1 MVPELL
7 VLALEFYRSP
17 LRFRHLADPKAPLP
31 PSFDRLVGDLG
42 GTLGAGRIAATAADL
57 GTTEQ
62 QLTEAVL
69 FLVRQVM
76 LAPGSDHYRVLGLS
90 RAADPETI
98 RRHYLILAGLL
109 HPDRHPEA
117 EAEHHRGLLARVNR
131 AYEALRSPEVRQ
143 SYDATLPRQG
153 RQTRWMGPATLAI
166 APDQAAPGAGKGP
179 RRALTTHPRLV
190 LGLVVVGLITG
201 GAAIWVSDPHDL
213 FGSAAQRP
221 IGSGWPRH
229 TIEAHPEAAKAPD
242 SGPQAT
248 TRPRAD
254 QGTGPEAN
262 PAGTGAASRPAL
274 GPSPRADNKA
284 HGQHEAAATSSTDSP
299 SALDAGASP
308 ALLVPKPLEAAA
320 RLIHQP
326 HGEATDGFLDGA
338 LPTPR
343 SVPLLRLDD
352 AQPAP
357 PRHPTWFT
365 GALD

>member
-1 MVPELL
+1 
-7 VLALEFYRSP
+7 
-17 LRFRHLADPKAPLP
+17 
-31 PSFDRLVGDLG
+31 
-42 GTLGAGRIAATAADL
+42 
-57 GTTEQ
+57 
-62 QLTEAVL
+62 L

-76 LAPGSDHYRVLGLS
+76 LAPGSNHYRVLGLS

-201 GAAIWVSDPHDL
+201 GAAISVSDPRDL
-213 FGSAAQRP
+213 FGSAARRP
-221 IGSGWPRH
+221 MGTDWPQH
-229 TIEAHPEAAKAPD
+229 PITAHPEAAQAPGI
-242 SGPQAT
+242 GPQAT

-274 GPSPRADNKA
+274 GPSPSAGNQA
-284 HGQHEAAATSSTDSP
+284 HGRQEAAVTGSTDGDR
-299 SALDAGASP
+299 AVDAAAAP

-320 RLIHQP
+320 HLIHQP
-326 HGEATDGFLDGA
+326 HGEDRAGFFDGA
-338 LPTPR
+338 PR
-343 SVPLLRLDD
+343 APSPVPVLRLDD